1 MATPTLQGN
10 DPENFTPFAKAVLD
24 SFEDGVVVFNSS
36 GKMVFA
42 SERARVTAESILEAQ
57 PHTAE
62 ALLPEL
68 AKMGG
73 QLRLLRLNE
82 VSVGEVVFL
91 PPSASPSTLAQR
103 EREVIVKTLNDK
115 RWKLTDVA
123 SELDISRTTLW
134 RRLKKYG
141 LRPRNKGDVNS
152 V

>member
-1 MATPTLQGN
+1 M
-10 DPENFTPFAKAVLD
+10 
-24 SFEDGVVVFNSS
+24 
-36 GKMVFA
+36 
-42 SERARVTAESILEAQ
+42 TAESILEAQ

-82 VSVGEVVFL
+82 ASVGEVVFL

-141 LRPRNKGDVNS
+141 LRPRNKGDVDS